1 MWKSSGKRNKPMNA
15 RTPYWPLFRNE
26 LGVGHYPGIPWAM
39 TLGFYLAIWLLASSL
54 PLLILFKTC
63 EGNLAT
69 FFTAFGVMFGFA
81 LVWWVAI
88 TAWLFAFALLPGISN
103 PIQSVRA
110 FEFMFTRAIDRR
122 RLFRTRTAVIYLVL
136 LGPLLLNLL
145 VSAGSRETTIGADTS
160 DPGSAA
166 LRREQYSNAFPASRP
181 KEAGV
186 YPKEGTVGGWPITAL
201 KLLEQPAP
209 MVIPRAAMVLSA
221 WILWMG
227 TLGLLLMQGYCVL
240 VARHV
245 QNNPWLAGMAI
256 GGPIVAASLLAPW
269 IPKLYPDLFEQS
281 FLFFAR
287 NLVPLLIGLLALVP
301 VVQIFSERRFSKL
314 EIH

>member
-1 MWKSSGKRNKPMNA
+1 MNA

-26 LGVGHYPGIPWAM
+26 LGVGHYAGIPLAM
-39 TLGFYLAIWLLASSL
+39 CLAFYLAIWLLASSL

-69 FFTAFGVMFGFA
+69 FFAAFGVMFGFA
-81 LVWWVAI
+81 FVWWLAI

-103 PIQSVRA
+103 PIQTVRA

-122 RLFRTRTAVIYLVL
+122 RLLRTRAAVIHLVL

-145 VSAGSRETTIGADTS
+145 VSAGSSETTLGPDTS
-160 DPGSAA
+160 EPGSVAV
-166 LRREQYSNAFPASRP
+166 RREQYSKAFPASH
-181 KEAGV
+181 
-186 YPKEGTVGGWPITAL
+186 PKEG
-201 KLLEQPAP
+201 KLQPAP
-209 MVIPRAAMVLSA
+209 IVIPRGAMALSA
-221 WILWMG
+221 WILWLG
-227 TLGLLLMQGYCVL
+227 ALGLLTMQGYCVL

-245 QNNPWLAGMAI
+245 QNNPWRAGMAI
-256 GGPIVAASLLAPW
+256 GGPIVAAALLAPW

-301 VVQIFSERRFSKL
+301 VVQISSERRFSKL

>member
-1 MWKSSGKRNKPMNA
+1 MNA

-26 LGVGHYPGIPWAM
+26 LGIGHYPGIPWAM
-39 TLGFYLAIWLLASSL
+39 TLGFYIAIWLLASSL
-54 PLLILFKTC
+54 PLQILFKTC

-69 FFTAFGVMFGFA
+69 FFAAFGVMFGFA

-103 PIQSVRA
+103 PIQTVRA

-122 RLFRTRTAVIYLVL
+122 RLFRTRAAVIYLVL

-145 VSAGSRETTIGADTS
+145 VSVGSRETTLGPDSST
-160 DPGSAA
+160 PGSAA
-166 LRREQYSNAFPASRP
+166 LRREQYSKAFPASH
-181 KEAGV
+181 
-186 YPKEGTVGGWPITAL
+186 PKEGKSL
-201 KLLEQPAP
+201 DQPAP
-209 MVIPRAAMVLSA
+209 MIIPRAAMVLSA
-221 WILWMG
+221 CILWLG

-245 QNNPWLAGMAI
+245 QNSPWLAGLVI
-256 GGPIVAASLLAPW
+256 GGPVVAAFLLASW

-287 NLVPLLIGLLALVP
+287 NLVPLLIGLLAMIP
-301 VVQIFSERRFSKL
+301 VVQNFSESRFSKL

>member
-1 MWKSSGKRNKPMNA
+1 MKA

-26 LGVGHYPGIPWAM
+26 LGVGHYAGIPWAM
-39 TLGFYLAIWLLASSL
+39 CLGFYLAIWLLASSL

-69 FFTAFGVMFGFA
+69 FFTAFGGMFGFA

-103 PIQSVRA
+103 PIQTVRA

-122 RLFRTRTAVIYLVL
+122 HLLRTRAAVIHLVL

-145 VSAGSRETTIGADTS
+145 VSSGSRETTFGPDNS
-160 DPGSAA
+160 QPESA

-181 KEAGV
+181 KEGTVGV
-186 YPKEGTVGGWPITAL
+186 YPKEGTVRGWPITAL
-201 KLLEQPAP
+201 KSLEQPAP
-209 MVIPRAAMVLSA
+209 IVIPRGSMALSA

-227 TLGLLLMQGYCVL
+227 ALGLLLMQGYCVL

-245 QNNPWLAGMAI
+245 QNSPWRAVMVI
-256 GGPIVAASLLAPW
+256 GGPIVAAALLAPW

-301 VVQIFSERRFSKL
+301 AVQIFSERRFSKL
-314 EIH
+314 EIL